1 MAKNWILHIP
11 PIPAVSQKA
20 SSDDIS
26 GAQLGSIDPPVSK
39 QPEKI
44 PNKKKTKIN
53 VKKWSKMVKNSQ
65 KRSKWFQMVP
75 NGPK

>member
-44 PNKKKTKIN
+44 PNKKKEEEKTLKIIKN
-53 VKKWSKMVKNSQ
+53 GQKWSEL
-65 KRSKWFQMVP
+65 SKW
-75 NGPK
+75 